1 MNNDKIE
8 FSYGGFFDGYK
19 TIRYTNGT
27 AVLSK
32 LYSLVDDQVK
42 VVSEDSLE
50 VFWQQI
56 ESIGVWGWQ
65 EKYVDPYVLDGEQ
78 WNLTLVHGE
87 REKKVYGSNMFPPD
101 ITITDNKK
109 SDPFHRLCQAVNTL
123 VGRKNYFKY

>member
-19 TIRYTNGT
+19 TIHYTNGT

-50 VFWQQI
+50 VFWQQM
-56 ESIGVWGWQ
+56 ESIGVWDWQ
-65 EKYVDPYVLDGEQ
+65 DKYEDPNVLDGFQ

-87 REKKVYGSNMFPPD
+87 REKKFYGSNMFPPD
-101 ITITDNKK
+101 ITIMDNKK
-109 SDPFHRLCQAVNTL
+109 SDPFHRLCKAVNAL
-123 VGRKNYFKY
+123 VGRKYFEY

>member
-19 TIRYTNGT
+19 TIHYTNGT

-50 VFWQQI
+50 AFWQQI
-56 ESIGVWGWQ
+56 ESIGVWDWQ
-65 EKYVDPYVLDGEQ
+65 EEYVDPDILDGAQ
-78 WNLTLVHGE
+78 WKLILVHGE
-87 REKKVYGSNMFPPD
+87 REKKVYGSNMFPPG

-109 SDPFHRLCQAVNTL
+109 SDPFHRLCQAVNKL
-123 VGRKNYFKY
+123 VGRKFFK